1 MSRRKPSSRPAGA
14 ANDVWIWVA
23 TGTALLVIVGMVAF
37 VAMRHST
44 TDGASATM
52 AMSDGYQR
60 HPMAM
65 PAADTKM
72 PGFAEEAGLADVYE
86 YALENPQLLTYIP
99 CTCGCGSM
107 GHLSNYNCYVEG
119 IGPDGSVRF
128 DSHATGC
135 ETCVLITRDVMDMRA
150 RGTPLT
156 RIRDYIDST
165 YGTAGAT
172 QTEYPPTV

>member
-1 MSRRKPSSRPAGA
+1 MGRRTPSSRPSGA
-14 ANDVWIWVA
+14 AGDIWVWVA

-37 VAMRHST
+37 VAMRHAP
-44 TDGASATM
+44 DGRSIDV
-52 AMSDGYQR
+52 AMDDGYQR

-65 PAADTKM
+65 PAADTEM
-72 PGFAEEAGLADVYE
+72 PGFAAEAGLADVYR
-86 YALENPQLLTYIP
+86 YALENPQVLTYIP

-107 GHLSNYNCYVEG
+107 GHLSNYNCYIEG

-150 RGTPLT
+150 RGTPLA
-156 RIRDYIDST
+156 RIRDAIDAT
-165 YGTAGAT
+165 YGTSGAT